1 MNSVSLAIV
10 GFGRIGRIHADN
22 ILANDNMTLKM
33 VVDPFLG
40 LEEVL
45 VKREVGQS
53 KNIDDLLAHQNIDGV
68 IICSPSNYHV
78 NQIKQISKT
87 CFFHFQ

>member
-45 VKREVGQS
+45 VKREVVQS
-53 KNIDDLLAHQNIDGV
+53 KNIDDLIAHQNIDGV
-68 IICSPSNYHV
+68 IICSPSN
-78 NQIKQISKT
+78 
-87 CFFHFQ
+87 